1 MGVYLSLCYAH
12 LPNTPTFYSLVQRK
26 FIKLTLHFGNCIWF
40 YCHVASDF
48 PWDKIVSQGTL
59 LGEGKL
65 IQLPS
70 KGSIVTYQFA
80 FILISKTD
88 IVITDR
94 LDSVLH
100 VIIMQIFP
108 FNIKQRNNY
117 KTSPA
122 YLRNLQT
129 IYGNCRLTLLLYT
142 YI

>member
-26 FIKLTLHFGNCIWF
+26 FIKLTLHFGSCIWF
-40 YCHVASDF
+40 YGHVASDF

-59 LGEGKL
+59 LGEGKTD
-65 IQLPS
+65 
-70 KGSIVTYQFA
+70 SITVEEDWEHLFA
-80 FILISKTD
+80 NRSISTSKTD

-100 VIIMQIFP
+100 VIITQIFP

-117 KTSPA
+117 KTSAA
-122 YLRNLQT
+122 YLRYLQT
-129 IYGNCRLTLLLYT
+129 IYGNCRLTLLLY
-142 YI
+142 I